1 MPESRYTRPMSVF
14 LRCGPLSGHDGGGR
28 VLFDG
33 VEFVLQGGGVT
44 VLEGASG
51 SGKSTL
57 LRMMAGLTQTP
68 RDVTRELRGRSFEQ
82 RELPAWRAQVTLL
95 AQDAPVLPGS
105 VEDNLRAPF
114 ALKSAGGRRYEEG
127 RAVQLLAAAGLGE
140 IPHDREARSLSGGER
155 HRLALV
161 RGLLWDPPVLL
172 ADEPLAGLDTE
183 ATQRCWALL
192 QQHAEQDGCGVVVVL
207 HDPALVRKT
216 VRRLRLV
223 RGRLETV

>member
-1 MPESRYTRPMSVF
+1 MSVL
-14 LRCGPLSGHDGGGR
+14 LRCGPLSGHDGEGR

-33 VEFVLQGGGVT
+33 VEVTLEDRGVT
-44 VLEGASG
+44 VLEGVSG

-57 LRMMAGLTQTP
+57 LRMMAGLLPTP
-68 RDVTRELRGRSFEQ
+68 RDVRRELRGRGFEQ

-114 ALKSAGGRRYEEG
+114 ALKSADGRRYDEG
-127 RAVQLLAAAGLGE
+127 RSLQLLAAAGLDE
-140 IPHDREARSLSGGER
+140 IPRDREARSLSGGER

-172 ADEPLAGLDTE
+172 ADEPLAGLDPE
-183 ATQRCWALL
+183 ATERCWALL
-192 QQHAEQDGCGVVVVL
+192 QQHALRGGHGVVAVL
-207 HDPALVRKT
+207 HGPVLAGKT
-216 VRRLRLV
+216 VRRVRLLRS
-223 RGRLETV
+223 RLEIV